1 MFLKTNECVIDF
13 KKTQMTSFQKKKVFI
28 KHQL

>member
-1 MFLKTNECVIDF
+1 MFLKTNEYVIDF
-13 KKTQMTSFQKKKVFI
+13 KKTQMTSFQKKVFI